1 MFTPN
6 EPHILSRYLL
16 KVKIGTREN
25 QLYTSG
31 IQRGGFELNPFEEQL
46 FRHMLLSPIYCAA
59 YDTILSILDPENQ
72 VRKRLYLMLSILETS
87 PNHANLFLGVHGR
100 WACLR
105 IACVGASKYAFY
117 VLLGALLYGFQ
128 KSKFLLWQ

>member
-6 EPHILSRYLL
+6 EPFMLSRYLL
-16 KVKIGTREN
+16 KVRIGPREN
-25 QLYTSG
+25 QLYASG
-31 IQRGGFELNPFEEQL
+31 IRGGGFELNPFEQQL
-46 FRHMLLSPIYCAA
+46 YRHMLLSPMYCAA
-59 YDTILSILDPENQ
+59 YDTILSIVDPQNQ

-87 PNHANLFLGVHGR
+87 PDHAKLFLGVHGR

-117 VLLGALLYGFQ
+117 LLFGGLLYSWQ
-128 KSKFLLWQ
+128 KSKYFLCQ

>member
-6 EPHILSRYLL
+6 EPQMLSRYLL

-25 QLYTSG
+25 RLYASA
-31 IQRGGFELNPFEEQL
+31 IKRGGFELNPFEAQL

-59 YDTILSILDPENQ
+59 YDTILSIVDPQNQ

-87 PNHANLFLGVHGR
+87 TDHANLFLGVHGR
-100 WACLR
+100 WACIR
-105 IACVGASKYAFY
+105 IACVGASKYTFY
-117 VLLGALLYGFQ
+117 VLLGALLYSFQ